1 MLQVWLPLH
10 KNLNNNG
17 LTVTTITNSG
27 ATINAGAYQFDGTD
41 DYISIGGITNLFRG
55 GTVPFTV
62 SFWFY
67 HTGNSRRGVIFGNY
81 GLVSSNRFNI
91 EITASNYLRFWWDS
105 SPDWTISAFT
115 IPTQTWIHCTIVYNG
130 TDIKIYKD
138 GVLNSTRSG
147 ALTAKTPTGVYYLGR
162 DSRTGATA
170 FYGKLS
176 DFRIYDHALST
187 KEIVELSK
195 GLLLHYTF
203 DDYSIEH
210 NTLLDK
216 SGMGNDA
223 IIGGSFVIEA
233 NSGARYEHCTR
244 FNSNYLLLDD
254 VLTSEN
260 KQFTIS
266 VWLKPTKNQTGCIW
280 NGRSSVGRSFG
291 VFYIGGGIRLDD
303 NGGQMQCSTKLPL
316 NQWTHVVCIWEA
328 GGQKKI
334 YYNGVLQ
341 KSGTAGANS
350 HTNTKATIGMSSKGD
365 SKPSGNIF
373 IGYMSDYRIYRKA
386 LSATETLNLYQDGV
400 IIDNKQNTFVY
411 EFIEGSNGDTK
422 ITKNGNFKVKNT
434 ITENTDA
441 KIFKNGNIETKQIYE
456 Y

>member
-41 DYISIGGITNLFRG
+41 DYISISGIHNLFRG

-62 SFWFY
+62 SFWLY
-67 HTGNSRRGVIFGNY
+67 HIGNNRRGVILGNH
-81 GLVSSNRFNI
+81 GLPGASRSVNI
-91 EITASNYLRFWWDS
+91 EITAANILRFWWGGN
-105 SPDWTISAFT
+105 PDLKTTVPIVQNVWC
-115 IPTQTWIHCTIVYNG
+115 HYTIVYNG
-130 TDIKIYKD
+130 SSLKFYKD
-138 GVLNSTRSG
+138 GVLSYTLNVTLNV
-147 ALTAKTPTGVYYLGR
+147 ATENTLFYLGR
-162 DSRTGATA
+162 DYRTGATA

-203 DDYSIEH
+203 DDYSIEP

-280 NGRSSVGRSFG
+280 NGRSSVGLSFG

-341 KSGTAGANS
+341 KSGTAGDNS
-350 HTNTKATIGMSSKGD
+350 HTNTKATIGMSSKED

-373 IGYMSDYRIYRKA
+373 MGYMSDYRIYRKA
-386 LSATETLNLYQDGV
+386 LSATETLNLYNDGV
-400 IIDNKQNTFVY
+400 IIDNKQNTFAY
-411 EFIEGSNGDTK
+411 EFIEEGNGDTQ

-434 ITENTDA
+434 IIENTDA